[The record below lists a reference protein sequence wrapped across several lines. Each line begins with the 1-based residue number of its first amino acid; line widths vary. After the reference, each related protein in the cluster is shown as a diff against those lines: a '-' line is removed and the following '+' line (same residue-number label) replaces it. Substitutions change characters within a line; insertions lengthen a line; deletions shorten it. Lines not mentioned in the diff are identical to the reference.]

1 MPKAKQEKEAPNVC
15 VWKAAYNREMPE
27 WLYAGLPGHEALY
40 GPLPVDAARAGSHT
54 RLECRRAG
62 GKT

>member
-1 MPKAKQEKEAPNVC
+1 MCVC

-27 WLYAGLPGHEALY
+27 WLYAGLPGHKALH
-40 GPLPVDAARAGSHT
+40 GSLPVDAARAGSHT
-54 RLECRRAG
+54 RLERRRAG